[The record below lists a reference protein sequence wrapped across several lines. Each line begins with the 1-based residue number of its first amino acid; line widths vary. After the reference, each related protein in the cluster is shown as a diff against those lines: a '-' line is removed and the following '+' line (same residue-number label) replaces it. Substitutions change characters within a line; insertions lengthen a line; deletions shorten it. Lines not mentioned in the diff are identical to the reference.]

1 LAITLTGLIRFY
13 DKKIKPS
20 VQFILMSL
28 FPFFKEVMS
37 LPGFYPHADILIF
50 LFFMAVY
57 ISKGCKS
64 QIRSSKSDVTGLA

>member
-1 LAITLTGLIRFY
+1 MRGFLAITLTGLIRFY

-50 LFFMAVY
+50 LFFYGSLY
-57 ISKGCKS
+57 IKRLQKS
-64 QIRSSKSDVTGLA
+64 NSVI